1 MSGVDGLQCYLVGG
15 AVRDRL
21 LGLPV
26 KDRDWV
32 VVGATPDDM
41 LTRGFKQVGN
51 DFPVFLH
58 PHNGEEYALAR
69 VERKMGQGHG
79 AFEFD
84 TSASVTLE
92 EDLSR
97 RDLTVNAIAE
107 ASDGTLIDPFGGV
120 DDVNARQLRHVS
132 DAFIEDPL
140 RVLRAAR
147 FAARFAAMNFTIDVD
162 TIRIMSDMSASGELA
177 TLSVERVWSETER
190 ALATDAP
197 VQFFKILRA
206 CGALAALFPEIDA
219 LFGVPQP
226 EKWHPEI
233 DTGVHTFM
241 VLERA
246 SEMTDSPVVRF
257 AALVHDLGKAAT
269 PEDQWPSHRG
279 HEATGAD
286 LVDALCERLR
296 APKRYQQ
303 LARVVAAYHL
313 HCHRAFELRAQSILK
328 LFDNLGAFRDPQRL
342 EAFLLAC
349 EADAKGRTGL
359 ENRDYPQSAYLQE
372 AFAAANSIDN
382 ASIAAE
388 GHTGAAFGEALHKAR
403 MNAVRAVKERA
414 SAG

>member
-1 MSGVDGLQCYLVGG
+1 M
-15 AVRDRL
+15 RDRL

-26 KDRDWV
+26 TDRDWV

-41 LTRGFKQVGN
+41 RARGFKQVGN

-107 ASDGTLIDPFGGV
+107 APDGTLVDPFGGAA
-120 DDVNARQLRHVS
+120 DIDGRQLRHVS
-132 DAFIEDPL
+132 DAFSEDPL

-147 FAARFAAMNFTIDVD
+147 FAARFASLHFTIDID
-162 TIRIMSDMSASGELA
+162 TMRIMSDMSASGELA

-197 VQFFKILRA
+197 VQYFRILRV
-206 CGALAALFPEIDA
+206 CGALAALFPEVDA

-226 EKWHPEI
+226 AQWHPEI

-241 VLERA
+241 VLEIA
-246 SEMTDSPVVRF
+246 TAMTTSTEVRF
-257 AALVHDLGKAAT
+257 ASLVHDLGKALT
-269 PEDQWPSHRG
+269 PEDEWPSHRG
-279 HEATGAD
+279 HEASGAD
-286 LVDALCERLR
+286 LVDGLCERLR
-296 APKRYQQ
+296 VPKRYHQ

-313 HCHRAFELRAQSILK
+313 HCHRALELKAQSVIR
-328 LFDNLGAFRDPQRL
+328 LFDNIGAFRHPQRL
-342 EAFLLAC
+342 DDFLLAC
-349 EADAKGRTGL
+349 EADARGRTGL
-359 ENRDYPQSAYLQE
+359 EDRDYPQSGYLKD
-372 AFAAANSIDN
+372 AFAAASSIDN
-382 ASIAAE
+382 ARIAAE
-388 GHTGAAFGEALHKAR
+388 GHTGAAFGRALHNAR
-403 MNAVRAVKERA
+403 VAAVRDVKGRA
-414 SAG
+414 AEG